1 MGLDVADPD
10 APKLCKHLS
19 QLFSWKRGIE
29 KNMSYLT
36 HLLFTTI
43 LMPHPDAF
51 LLENKEVRIN
61 QDKEVLVVEDK
72 EVLTNEDEE
81 VLIITGGFS
90 SQGALSSVEVL

>member
-1 MGLDVADPD
+1 
-10 APKLCKHLS
+10 
-19 QLFSWKRGIE
+19 
-29 KNMSYLT
+29 MSYLT

-61 QDKEVLVVEDK
+61 HK

-81 VLIITGGFS
+81 VLILTGGFS

>member
-61 QDKEVLVVEDK
+61 HK

-81 VLIITGGFS
+81 VLILTGGFS